1 MDVDETLKMI
11 AEAMKFYDNEVNDA
25 AIYTT
30 LMKMEKN
37 PDFRKKLEDIS
48 RMERDHAG
56 FWRSFLEK
64 RGVSPKIKRR
74 GVFMGVVKL
83 LKRIFGSVFIA
94 PLFELGESTA
104 VSTYTAFLESSNL
117 TEEEQSQLR
126 RIILDELEHEKIF
139 SRSKR
144 LLKVENFRDFILGM
158 NDGLV
163 EILGAVAGLSAVYM
177 HNPLMVAASGLII
190 GVAGALSMGIGAFTS
205 VRSQRQVNEGVKRR
219 MELLFKVSEDR
230 AREELLEK
238 LVSSGMPDDVA
249 NDVVEKVAEK
259 KEAVTKLLVDETQEE
274 ELSSALYTGLAYII
288 GVFFPV
294 VPYFFSS
301 SSLMALPFSI
311 TLAGTVL
318 AIMATMVSVISGI
331 PIKKKII
338 EMVTTGLGAAGLTY
352 ALGYTIQKTFGFSM

>member
-1 MDVDETLKMI
+1 MGMDEAKMI
-11 AEAMKFYDNEVNDA
+11 AEAMKFYNNEVNDA
-25 AIYTT
+25 AIYNT
-30 LMKMEKN
+30 LMKMEKD
-37 PDFRKKLEDIS
+37 PTFREKLEHIS
-48 RMERDHAG
+48 KMESGHAG
-56 FWRSFLEK
+56 FWLSFLEN
-64 RGVSPKIKRR
+64 RGFSPKKKKRAA
-74 GVFMGVVKL
+74 FMGAVKL
-83 LKRIFGSVFIA
+83 LKRIFGSTLIV

-104 VSTYTAFLESSNL
+104 VSAYTSFLESSTL
-117 TEEEQSQLR
+117 TQEEQSQLR
-126 RIILDELEHEKIF
+126 KIIMDELEHEKVF
-139 SRSKR
+139 STSKQ

-177 HNPLMVAASGLII
+177 HNPLLVAASGMII
-190 GVAGALSMGIGAFTS
+190 GVAGALSMGIGAFIS

-230 AREELLEK
+230 AREELLDK

-249 NDVVEKVAEK
+249 DDVVEKVAVR
-259 KEAVTKLLVDETQEE
+259 KEVVTRLLVNEAQEE
-274 ELSSALYTGLAYII
+274 ELSSALYTGFAYLI

-311 TLAGTVL
+311 ALAGTVL
-318 AIMATMVSVISGI
+318 AIMATVVSVISGM
-331 PIKKKII
+331 PIKKKIM

-352 ALGYTIQKTFGFSM
+352 ALGYVIQKTFGLAI